1 MVELAIGI
9 PTMVILLVGLG
20 LTLNKLARFNHNQ
33 LTRQRCIAAA
43 QATLDSIGATGRE
56 IPDDELKRLWPKVDI
71 SVKQSTGKGQ
81 WLGLKLVEVTAT
93 GKSYSLDVKIQM
105 ARYIH
110 ENELSFSEAQ

>member
-1 MVELAIGI
+1 MELAIGI
-9 PTMVILLVGLG
+9 PVLVIILVGLG

-43 QATLDSIGATGRE
+43 QATLDSIGATGKE
-56 IPDDELKRLWPKVDI
+56 ISDDELERLWPKIDI
-71 SVKQSTGKGQ
+71 SVKQSDGKGQ
-81 WLGLKLVEVTAT
+81 WQGLKLVEVTAT

-110 ENELSFSEAQ
+110 ENELTVSEAQ

>member
-71 SVKQSTGKGQ
+71 SVRQSPGKGQ
-81 WLGLKLVEVTAT
+81 WKGLKLVQVTAIA
-93 GKSYSLDVKIQM
+93 KSYSLDVKIQM
-105 ARYIH
+105 ARYVN
-110 ENELSFSEAQ
+110 ENRFMITKAQ